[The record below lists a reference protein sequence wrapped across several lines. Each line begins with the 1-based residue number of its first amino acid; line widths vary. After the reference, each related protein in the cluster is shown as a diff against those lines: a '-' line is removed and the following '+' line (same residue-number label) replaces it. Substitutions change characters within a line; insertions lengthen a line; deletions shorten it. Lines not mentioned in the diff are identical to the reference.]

1 MENNICFLARSNF
14 SLDEISNIANTWGSY
29 IKEKLNADLE
39 LSKYSICIDNSTIS
53 GTNISAI
60 QLRYLKEIKCF
71 EETKLEIQNRVIG
84 LKYLEESSN
93 GKTLFNIVKSKLLDT
108 NEQIKNNL
116 IGFTHD
122 HASSLSG
129 SGIGLFGHLKRALNQ
144 RALFNL
150 NDPCH
155 SLNLAIYKALET
167 LNDDIIKFIKK
178 IHTHFIY
185 PQRKA
190 VLSQIQRK
198 ENFAELSL
206 RKYVETR
213 WLSLG
218 TSLKRLLKIWPSLIE
233 YMNQPKVL
241 SKKQEKKLKKTFQ
254 DSLNDD
260 HFKLKLLF
268 ISGIIDKVNSVNIS
282 FQKQDLEID
291 RLPLL
296 MNKLIK
302 EIAELFL
309 KENIIP
315 KELSILKDLK
325 WKTNN
330 TWERDD
336 DDLLYAI
343 SIELGEIKFQNIQ
356 ELENTEIKANLVK
369 TFRDF
374 LKSLLE
380 KLLEYFPIEDKL
392 IQGLSFL
399 SLDDAKDNI
408 KKNIHQLNRVY
419 GIVLPEDEK
428 FISEEVNDLMSQQIN
443 WIRKESNGSSLKFWN
458 LIEQTFNQRES
469 DTNQTKHRFP
479 ILSKIF
485 RTIHSFAPSSAN
497 VEQCFSI
504 LKLLKS
510 NIRNSLREETLESL
524 VLIHEEFKDGKHI
537 EITDR
542 LLALYDE

>member
-1 MENNICFLARSNF
+1 MTTKNHNQRRTNSLNSKKDEVENANKLAKLSKKLNNTYILSVFELTKKEDVYRCIICPDKPTLQYKNLKRHLLDSEDHEICVKKTDLDKHKQLVKVLTETKRAYNKKNSSDIADKENSWYKKGYLKFAAECFNAKLAFQQIQKIGLVLKEIYMENNICFLARSNF

-241 SKKQEKKLKKTFQ
+241 E
-254 DSLNDD
+254 
-260 HFKLKLLF
+260 
-268 ISGIIDKVNSVNIS
+268 
-282 FQKQDLEID
+282 
-291 RLPLL
+291 
-296 MNKLIK
+296 
-302 EIAELFL
+302 
-309 KENIIP
+309 
-315 KELSILKDLK
+315 
-325 WKTNN
+325 
-330 TWERDD
+330 
-336 DDLLYAI
+336 
-343 SIELGEIKFQNIQ
+343 
-356 ELENTEIKANLVK
+356 
-369 TFRDF
+369 
-374 LKSLLE
+374 KSL
-380 KLLEYFPIEDKL
+380 
-392 IQGLSFL
+392 
-399 SLDDAKDNI
+399 
-408 KKNIHQLNRVY
+408 
-419 GIVLPEDEK
+419 
-428 FISEEVNDLMSQQIN
+428 
-443 WIRKESNGSSLKFWN
+443 RK
-458 LIEQTFNQRES
+458 
-469 DTNQTKHRFP
+469 RF
-479 ILSKIF
+479 KI
-485 RTIHSFAPSSAN
+485 P
-497 VEQCFSI
+497 
-504 LKLLKS
+504 
-510 NIRNSLREETLESL
+510 
-524 VLIHEEFKDGKHI
+524 
-537 EITDR
+537 
-542 LLALYDE
+542 

>member
-1 MENNICFLARSNF
+1 M
-14 SLDEISNIANTWGSY
+14 
-29 IKEKLNADLE
+29 
-39 LSKYSICIDNSTIS
+39 
-53 GTNISAI
+53 
-60 QLRYLKEIKCF
+60 
-71 EETKLEIQNRVIG
+71 
-84 LKYLEESSN
+84 
-93 GKTLFNIVKSKLLDT
+93 
-108 NEQIKNNL
+108 
-116 IGFTHD
+116 
-122 HASSLSG
+122 
-129 SGIGLFGHLKRALNQ
+129 
-144 RALFNL
+144 
-150 NDPCH
+150 
-155 SLNLAIYKALET
+155 
-167 LNDDIIKFIKK
+167 
-178 IHTHFIY
+178 
-185 PQRKA
+185 
-190 VLSQIQRK
+190 
-198 ENFAELSL
+198 
-206 RKYVETR
+206 
-213 WLSLG
+213 
-218 TSLKRLLKIWPSLIE
+218 
-233 YMNQPKVL
+233 
-241 SKKQEKKLKKTFQ
+241 
-254 DSLNDD
+254 
-260 HFKLKLLF
+260 
-268 ISGIIDKVNSVNIS
+268 
-282 FQKQDLEID
+282 
-291 RLPLL
+291 
-296 MNKLIK
+296 
-302 EIAELFL
+302 
-309 KENIIP
+309 
-315 KELSILKDLK
+315 
-325 WKTNN
+325 
-330 TWERDD
+330 ERDD

-428 FISEEVNDLMSQQIN
+428 FISGEVNDLKSQQIN
-443 WIRKESNGSSLKFWN
+443 WIRKESNSSSLKFWN

-542 LLALYDE
+542 LLALYDEMKQKMNENKSRSKSSQIIQEEVEHESPSQQVSQLNHEEVKVNKNYFDETTSITYIKQDEELDSISKILEESLVMEIEEEISMEIIQPITKQKKSRPHENVQITPEDTEDPTVKPIFKNMKLNPK